1 MAADI
6 QATVAALQAQL
17 RSLKCPLQLDGSA
30 AAAGSPAPYLQALS
44 WLLLHFSKHVALLV
58 TQQGLQLR
66 GASDLR
72 FAEGALRFARDALA
86 LRPALS
92 AAQLL
97 ADGQFA
103 RAKAALVL
111 DVARA
116 CKERHNAAAR
126 QERLAALKACH
137 AEKRLY
143 AAPWQTSKR
152 GA

>member
-1 MAADI
+1 MVTCRWF
-6 QATVAALQAQL
+6 QPQL
-17 RSLKCPLQLDGSA
+17 IRLLCDERPAHHFAPSLASAHPYPLPPCPS
-30 AAAGSPAPYLQALS
+30 
-44 WLLLHFSKHVALLV
+44 
-58 TQQGLQLR
+58 QLR
-66 GASDLR
+66 GATDLR

-111 DVARA
+111 EVARA

-137 AEKRLY
+137 AEQRLY
-143 AAPWQTSKR
+143 SAAAAPAAAGRPRPAGPPGKCWLP
-152 GA
+152 